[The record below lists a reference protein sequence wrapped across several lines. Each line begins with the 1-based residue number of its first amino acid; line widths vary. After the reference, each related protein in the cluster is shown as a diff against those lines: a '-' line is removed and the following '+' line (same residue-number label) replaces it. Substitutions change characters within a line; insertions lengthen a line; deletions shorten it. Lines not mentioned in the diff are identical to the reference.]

1 MAVTARR
8 AGFTLISVLVAI
20 TLLSIGIMA
29 LARMQFT
36 ITRVT
41 REESSRTMALQLA
54 TTYLEEVRS
63 RDPWTLSTEAA
74 TAIDSTGA
82 VNAAGAFTR
91 QLTVTNLGTQL
102 LRVTVAVTP
111 REARTISLQTMIFR
125 VSR

>member
-1 MAVTARR
+1 MTARR

-111 REARTISLQTMIFR
+111 REARAISLQTMIFR

>member
-1 MAVTARR
+1 MSARR

-20 TLLSIGIMA
+20 TLLSVGIMA

-36 ITRVT
+36 IVRVT

-82 VNAAGAFTR
+82 VNAAGTFTR

-111 REARTISLQTMIFR
+111 RDARAISLQTMIFR

>member
-1 MAVTARR
+1 MAVRPRR

-54 TTYLEEVRS
+54 TTYLEMVRT
-63 RDPWTLSTEAA
+63 RDPWTVSSEAA
-74 TAIDSTGA
+74 TAIDSTG
-82 VNAAGAFTR
+82 VVAAGGTFTR
-91 QLTVTNLGTQL
+91 QLTVVNLGTQL

-111 REARTISLQTMIFR
+111 RQARPVYLQTMIFR